1 MPADVAGQVA
11 ELSPVGSLFAA
22 FLGFNPLRTL
32 LGPSGVLHSLP
43 KANVSLPKANV
54 DTLTG
59 HSVFPQLIS
68 GSLHDGLV
76 LVFLTSA
83 GMMIVGAVSS
93 WWAGG
98 RFLVEDEPT

>member
-43 KANVSLPKANV
+43 EANV

-98 RFLVEDEPT
+98 RSLVEDEPR

>member
-1 MPADVAGQVA
+1 LPKANV
-11 ELSPVGSLFAA
+11 
-22 FLGFNPLRTL
+22 
-32 LGPSGVLHSLP
+32 SLP

-59 HSVFPQLIS
+59 HSFFPQLIS

-76 LVFLTSA
+76 LVFLTGA
-83 GMMIVGAVSS
+83 GMMIVGAVAS